1 MVFLF
6 DRTSINNFPNYISHK
21 LPVTI
26 VKELADEKNDDF
38 KVIFIVI
45 RILSYSIKLNISK
58 MN

>member
-26 VKELADEKNDDF
+26 VKELADEKNDVF
-38 KVIFIVI
+38 
-45 RILSYSIKLNISK
+45 
-58 MN
+58 